1 MTSDFDMSQYMNIF
15 LDEADEQ
22 IQLMDE
28 NILLLEKNRDD
39 LDMLNNIFRAAH
51 TIKGASASM
60 GFEKMAEVTHSLE
73 NVLDLLRQGRL
84 SVTTE
89 IIDMLLEG
97 LDTIKELKEDIV
109 SGKDSNVNIAILI
122 EKLKT
127 LLDGKGEKDQEFE
140 DQEDQEDQ
148 KIEVTSDEAIT
159 NKHEK
164 WQTEIAIKFDDI
176 EENLIRVA
184 EIKGYKVW
192 QVVVALV
199 PDCLMKAARAYI
211 VYNNL
216 KDLGEIIKT
225 YPSIEDIES
234 EKFDLEFQMVIVTKE
249 DKDRVE
255 NIVKFVSEID
265 RVKVKEVELN
275 YGVETKDEIV
285 NVDKANNMVA
295 KLFTEKKADV
305 KKEAFKTNQ
314 TVRVD
319 VQRLEN
325 LMNLVGEL
333 VIDRIRLADV
343 EEGLRNRYG
352 TEGLEILE
360 EISLHI
366 GRISGDLQE
375 EIMKARMFPIEQVFN
390 RFPRMVRDLAQKANK
405 EIDFVV
411 EGKETELD
419 RTVIEEIGDPLIH
432 LLRNAI
438 DHGIESP
445 EARKKAGKPTNGVV
459 KLKAVHQENQIIIT
473 VEDDG
478 KGIDSDKIIIKALS
492 KGLITEEKA
501 ERLTQKEALNLIFI
515 PGFSTAETVSSVSGR
530 GVGMDIVRNH
540 IEKIN
545 GMVEINTNLGKG
557 TKFTIRLPLT
567 LAINRSLLVK
577 LDKQVYAFPLANV
590 VEIVDIPINEVKTV
604 SKQEVAVIRGDVLPL
619 YSLQG
624 LLELKK
630 EKQEKEKYSVVV
642 VGLSEKRL
650 GIIVDDLIGEQEIV
664 IKTLGDYLGKIPGL
678 AGATIMG
685 DGTVALILDIRGMME
700 HTRMGE

>member
-1 MTSDFDMSQYMNIF
+1 MTSDFDMSQYLNIF

-39 LDMLNNIFRAAH
+39 LDILNLIFRAAH
-51 TIKGASASM
+51 TIKGSSASM
-60 GFEKMAEVTHSLE
+60 GFDKMAEVTHSLE
-73 NVLDLLRQGRL
+73 NVLDLLRQDRL
-84 SVTTE
+84 EVTTE
-89 IIDMLLEG
+89 IIDLLLEG
-97 LDTIKELKEDIV
+97 LDMMKELKGDII
-109 SGKDSNVNIAILI
+109 SGKDSELDVSVLI

-127 LLDGKGEKDQEFE
+127 VMEGKRIAK
-140 DQEDQEDQ
+140 
-148 KIEVTSDEAIT
+148 EVKEETAAAQTAVSDNTST
-159 NKHEK
+159 VSFNK
-164 WQTEIAIKFDDI
+164 WQTEGAIKFDEI
-176 EENLIRVA
+176 EENLIRTA
-184 EIKGYKVW
+184 EIKGFKVW
-192 QVVVALV
+192 QVFVALV

-225 YPSIEDIES
+225 HPATEDIEA
-234 EKFDLEFQMVIVTKE
+234 ENFDLEFQMVIVTRE
-249 DKDRVE
+249 DKDRIE
-255 NIVKFVSEID
+255 NIVKTVSEID
-265 RVKVKEVELN
+265 RVKVKEVELSH
-275 YGVETKDEIV
+275 ELDARDEEPIKIEKE
-285 NVDKANNMVA
+285 NSKAPT
-295 KLFTEKKADV
+295 LFAEKKGEV
-305 KKEAFKTNQ
+305 KQEAIKTNQ

-343 EEGLRNRYG
+343 EESLRAKYG
-352 TEGLEILE
+352 TEDLLEILE

-390 RFPRMVRDLAQKANK
+390 RFPRMVRDLAQKAEK
-405 EIDFVV
+405 EIEFIV
-411 EGKETELD
+411 EGRETELD

-438 DHGIESP
+438 DHGIEPP
-445 EARKKAGKPTNGVV
+445 EVRKRANKPTKGTV
-459 KLKAVHQENQIIIT
+459 KLKAFHQENQIIIT

-478 KGIDSDKIIIKALS
+478 KGIDTDKLIKKALS

-501 ERLTQKEALNLIFI
+501 GRLTQKEALNLIFI
-515 PGFSTAETVSSVSGR
+515 PGFSTAESVSSVSGR

-540 IEKIN
+540 IERIN
-545 GMVEINTNLGKG
+545 GMVEISTNPGKG

-577 LDKQVYAFPLANV
+577 LGNQVYAFPLANV
-590 VEIVDIPINEVKTV
+590 VEIVDIPLSEVRTV
-604 SKQEVAVIRGDVLPL
+604 AKQEVAVVRGDVLPL
-619 YSLQG
+619 YTLQG
-624 LLELKK
+624 LLDLKI
-630 EKQEKEKYSVVV
+630 EKLDNEKYSVVV
-642 VGLSEKRL
+642 VGLSEKRI

-664 IKTLGDYLGKIPGL
+664 IKTLGDYIGKIPGL

-685 DGTVALILDIRGMME
+685 DGTVALILDIRGMMD
-700 HTRMGE
+700 HTRMDD